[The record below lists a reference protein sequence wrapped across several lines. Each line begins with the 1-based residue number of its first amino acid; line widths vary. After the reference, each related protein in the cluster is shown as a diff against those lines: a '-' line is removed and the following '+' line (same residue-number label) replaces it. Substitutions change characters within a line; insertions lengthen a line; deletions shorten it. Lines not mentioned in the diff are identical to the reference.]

1 MLRKY
6 FTIIF
11 ILLAFLRDIMRIYSY
26 HLRLFLVVY
35 FVELY
40 LLEGDLSIIVLSLK
54 TGYEAISIGLESSH
68 QNYINKR

>member
-1 MLRKY
+1 
-6 FTIIF
+6 
-11 ILLAFLRDIMRIYSY
+11 MRIYSY